1 MVVCA
6 VICEPVSTSNSLLT
20 GKLTGNFAIST
31 VFEAILQPKVSVP
44 QRFLAEFPTKIN
56 RENFAGIRDR
66 NGDIRV
72 IYWHI
77 RAKAGA
83 ISDRQITQATRIS
96 WCADSPSLKKQM
108 L

>member
-1 MVVCA
+1 MRTVLRQRFPA
-6 VICEPVSTSNSLLT
+6 NREINREFRHFDSF
-20 GKLTGNFAIST
+20 GGNFAA
-31 VFEAILQPKVSVP
+31 EVSVP
-44 QRFLAEFPTKIN
+44 QRLLAEFPTKIN
-56 RENFAGIRDR
+56 RENFADIRDR

-83 ISDRQITQATRIS
+83 ISDRQITQATRTS